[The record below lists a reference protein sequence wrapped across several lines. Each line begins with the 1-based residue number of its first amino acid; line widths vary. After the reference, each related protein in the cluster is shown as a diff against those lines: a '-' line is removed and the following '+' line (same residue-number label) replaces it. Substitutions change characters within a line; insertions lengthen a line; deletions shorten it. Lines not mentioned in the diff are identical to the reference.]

1 MTEKEDLGL
10 RFKIWEPP
18 GWSQDHLQ
26 VQTPYPSYPESS
38 SAWAKECGAF
48 ILLLTEVDSEPLCGS
63 SSIVIS
69 PCDALAAGFL
79 SPKGRGQAPFGCIP
93 WVGRH
98 ATCYST
104 TYQRVQPFGDC
115 PRFEDW
121 RQLRGTLTSQ
131 TQRVLGSRTLLVGPQ
146 RTGIKRK
153 RYVWLLK
160 RLRNTAPRGPRLFW
174 QLCFCWW
181 SMSVDSKCIFK
192 S

>member
-1 MTEKEDLGL
+1 MLFSSCGPGGLPRTSRGVLLWSTTEFRDQGWWRWIFTTEKEDLGL

-48 ILLLTEVDSEPLCGS
+48 ILLLTEEDSEPLCGS

-98 ATCYST
+98 AMCYST
-104 TYQRVQPFGDC
+104 TYQRVQPFGDSTDAKSSGFQNFVC
-115 PRFEDW
+115 
-121 RQLRGTLTSQ
+121 GTTEN
-131 TQRVLGSRTLLVGPQ
+131 R
-146 RTGIKRK
+146 
-153 RYVWLLK
+153 
-160 RLRNTAPRGPRLFW
+160 
-174 QLCFCWW
+174 
-181 SMSVDSKCIFK
+181 D
-192 S
+192 